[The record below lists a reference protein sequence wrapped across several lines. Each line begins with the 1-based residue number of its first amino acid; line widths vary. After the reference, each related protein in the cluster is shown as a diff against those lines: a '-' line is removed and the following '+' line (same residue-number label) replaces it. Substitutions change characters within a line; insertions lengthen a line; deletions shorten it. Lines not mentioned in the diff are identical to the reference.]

1 MTHAGN
7 FLSTVCLG
15 ALCGLCFA
23 EAARPRPTVV
33 YTAQP
38 QSDIVYVRERAAPT
52 VMVAKQDSAPLPAL
66 ALEVPPPPPSDAIDR
81 V

>member
-1 MTHAGN
+1 MAHAGN

-38 QSDIVYVRERAAPT
+38 QPVVYVRERAAPT
-52 VMVAKQDSAPLPAL
+52 VVVAKQDSAPLPAL

>member
-1 MTHAGN
+1 MAHAGN

-23 EAARPRPTVV
+23 EATRQRPTTVV
-33 YTAQP
+33 YTPAQP
-38 QSDIVYVRERAAPT
+38 QPYVYVPANAPA
-52 VMVAKQDSAPLPAL
+52 VVVAKRVAAPLPAL